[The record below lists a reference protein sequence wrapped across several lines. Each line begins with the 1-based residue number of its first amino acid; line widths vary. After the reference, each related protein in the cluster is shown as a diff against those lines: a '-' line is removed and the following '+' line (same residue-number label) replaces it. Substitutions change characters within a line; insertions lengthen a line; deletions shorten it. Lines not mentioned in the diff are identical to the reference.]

1 MDDASK
7 QDVRSGPAFTPD
19 SGDAA
24 DAAAEAERA
33 VERARL
39 RALETEISTLRDT
52 INTERSVREQAEAEL
67 KARLNQVRSLLTST
81 SWRVTAPLRHAV
93 SIARTGKMAPTTA
106 SLVAE
111 LNTLL
116 TAPEADAALAG
127 LASEDL
133 RKQAHAR
140 VRHVKARLLEHGFR
154 ERALTDFEALAN
166 TPDDPYLRALA
177 SWELAVWHAN
187 QAEPGHAA
195 HCLRFLAAAA
205 SMELPEVTAQRIA
218 ILKAESLALTG
229 AADEAR
235 AVLEGM
241 TAQLGDADLYLCLSR
256 LEDSL
261 EAKTALINKAL
272 GLRGVAPVAF
282 TADGATPYDRLSAEV
297 EPEEEC
303 PLTVT
308 VIVPAYNAQAML
320 ETTLRSLAAQ
330 SWTNLE
336 ILVADDCSTDGTAAL
351 VEAFSRRDPRVRL
364 VPAKANSGPYVARN
378 LALMEAR
385 GYFVTCNDSD
395 DWSHPEKIARQV
407 RHLLANPSVVANTSQ
422 QARAHEDM
430 RFSRRGNPGF
440 YIQPNMSSLMFRREM
455 VVERIGY
462 WDSVRF
468 GADSEYTRRIK
479 RAFGDAALV
488 DVETGPLSFQ
498 RQTPTSLT
506 GSREFGYHGF
516 KMGARLEYEN
526 NHRRFHK
533 KNRTPYI
540 GFPLTERP
548 FTAPEPM
555 WPQREAAQDGVRHF
569 DVIIASDFRL
579 PGGTNMSNL
588 EEIKAQRRFGLKTGL
603 VQMSRYDV
611 SPDRKMNDQ
620 IAAQIDG
627 DQVQLVVYG
636 EKVTC
641 DLLVV
646 RLPWVLQEWQECLP
660 QVDAGAVKVIVNQ
673 PPKRDYGP
681 DSEYIYHLQRC
692 LNHLKRH
699 FGSSG
704 TWHPIGPL
712 VREALLTHH
721 KEEMAGIQLGENWPN
736 IIDVSEWRRPFRP
749 ARGERIRICRHSRD
763 QYVKWPSSAEE
774 LLIIYPD
781 DPRYEVHILGGAD
794 TPKALLGGKLP
805 KYWRVTGFGKMSPRR
820 FLSKFDVFVYYTHP
834 DWVESF
840 GRVIFEAMAV
850 GLPVILPRVYEPLFK
865 DAAIYAEP
873 DEVLARVDELM
884 ADDDLYDAQVARA
897 LAYVETHFGH
907 GVHAAR
913 LAPDL
918 DRRIGAGL
926 SVPGLGQS
934 EASIRFDTKAYASF
948 EAAPLEGF
956 CEALASSS
964 RSAPA
969 RLARTLLGEADEA
982 MARGPYSVV
991 DKTTL
996 PPSGDRH
1003 DYWHPAPYWH
1013 PNPETFNGLPYI
1025 RKDGVRVPGTLMY
1038 EPESDKYDR
1047 TRLQMLFD
1055 DSTLLALATRLTGQQ
1070 AYAER
1075 AAAHLRH
1082 WFLDPATRMNP
1093 HLKFAQVKPG
1103 HNGNKG
1109 SSSGVIEMKDFYYYL
1124 DAVRL
1129 MIEAGAL
1136 SERDQAGLRAWLR
1149 DYAMWLA
1156 TSEQGVAERSS
1167 VNNHG
1172 LYYDIQACAIGLFLN
1187 EKALVFRALNDAVAR
1202 IGHHFA
1208 PDGSQPE
1215 ELTRTTTAHYCCFN
1229 FQGWANMA
1237 RLAAQAGVDLWRYET
1252 PDGRSL
1258 LKGAQW
1264 LADHAG
1270 KPWPYQQIDAFDAER
1285 FIPAW
1290 HGVPEA
1296 LRPERPHAIPAS
1308 PFGVKPRFHPH
1319 DGVRPYWN
1327 LG

>member
-7 QDVRSGPAFTPD
+7 QDVRSGPAFTHD
-19 SGDAA
+19 SGDAT
-24 DAAAEAERA
+24 AEAERA

-93 SIARTGKMAPTTA
+93 SLARTGKMAPTTA

-116 TAPEADAALAG
+116 TAPEADTALAG

-154 ERALTDFEALAN
+154 ERALADFEALAS

-195 HCLRFLAAAA
+195 HCLRFLTAAA

-282 TADGATPYDRLSAEV
+282 TAGGATPYDRLFAEV

-364 VPAKANSGPYVARN
+364 VPGKANSGPYVARN

-407 RHLLANPSVVANTSQ
+407 RHLLANPSVIANTSQ

-611 SPDRKMNDQ
+611 SPDRKMNDK

-673 PPKRDYGP
+673 PPKRDYGE
-681 DSEYIYHLQRC
+681 DSEYIYHPQRC
-692 LNHLKRH
+692 LNHLKMH
-699 FGSSG
+699 FGSAG

-712 VREALLTHH
+712 VRRALNKHH
-721 KEEMAGIQLGENWPN
+721 AADMDGIQMGGLWPN
-736 IIDVSEWRRPFRP
+736 IIDIGEWRRPVRP
-749 ARGERIRICRHSRD
+749 ERAERIRIVRHSRD
-763 QYVKWPSSAEE
+763 QYVKWPATREE
-774 LLIIYPD
+774 LLKVYPD
-781 DPRYEVHILGGAD
+781 DDRYEVRILGGAE
-794 TPKALLGGKLP
+794 TPAALLDGKLP
-805 KYWRVTGFGKMSPRR
+805 ANWQVSGFGKKSPAR
-820 FLSKFDVFVYYTHP
+820 FLADGDVFVYFTHP

-873 DEVLARVDELM
+873 DEVLAKVDALM
-884 ADDDLYDAQVARA
+884 ADDTLYEAQVARA
-897 LAYVETHFGH
+897 LAYVNDRFSYRVHAERIAPEIHRPLTLDDAH
-907 GVHAAR
+907 GVIGGTDASIV
-913 LAPDL
+913 L
-918 DRRIGAGL
+918 DSAGL
-926 SVPGLGQS
+926 ASFDAGELGKLATALGKGGRSALAGLGRQLV
-934 EASIRFDTKAYASF
+934 A
-948 EAAPLEGF
+948 
-956 CEALASSS
+956 
-964 RSAPA
+964 
-969 RLARTLLGEADEA
+969 EADEA
-982 MARGPYSVV
+982 MERGPYSVV
-991 DKTTL
+991 DKTSV
-996 PPSGDRH
+996 PPSGNKH

-1013 PNPETFNGLPYI
+1013 PNPDTFDGLPYV
-1025 RKDGVRVPGTLMY
+1025 RRDGVRVPGTLMY
-1038 EPESDKYDR
+1038 EPGSERYDR

-1055 DSTLLALATRLTGQQ
+1055 DSTLLALAWKTTGKT

-1075 AAAHLRH
+1075 AAMLLRH
-1082 WFLDPATRMNP
+1082 WFINPETRMNP
-1093 HLKFAQVKPG
+1093 HLNFAQVKPG

-1187 EKALVFRALNDAVAR
+1187 EKALVFRALNDAVGR

-1296 LRPERPHAIPAS
+1296 LRPERPRAIPAS